1 MAILMGLLSALC
13 WGSTD
18 FLAGHAARRVGV
30 TKSLFYSQSFGF
42 LILTASLALHPS
54 SLRITAIDMGFAV
67 GILAAVCNLIA
78 MAALLRAL
86 AIGKASV
93 VAPIVSLYGAVTTIL
108 SLATGQSITR
118 LAIAGLLLCI
128 VGASLASISK
138 AADGRTESPASI
150 GFALL
155 SAAMFGLGF
164 WLQGAFAVKSLG
176 VVSAL
181 WIYYLTAV
189 VILFA
194 TLARARN
201 LSAPPGSIV
210 LLILSISV
218 FSLVGFFSL
227 AYGSTT
233 GHVAIVTVLSS
244 LASGVTALLGFFVR
258 GERPSALQ
266 WAGIATIIVGVVMLK
281 ITPQALAA

>member
-1 MAILMGLLSALC
+1 MAILMGLISALC

-30 TKSLFYSQSFGF
+30 TKALFYSQSFGF
-42 LILTASLALHPS
+42 LILSALLAFHPS
-54 SLRITAIDMGFAV
+54 SLRIAAIDVGFGV
-67 GILAAVCNLIA
+67 GILAAVCNLVA
-78 MAALLRAL
+78 MAALLKAL

-108 SLATGQSITR
+108 SLATGQSITHFAIVG
-118 LAIAGLLLCI
+118 LALC
-128 VGASLASISK
+128 VAGASLASILKS
-138 AADGRTESPASI
+138 ADGKPESPASI
-150 GFALL
+150 GFALV
-155 SAAMFGLGF
+155 SATMFGLGF

-189 VILFA
+189 VILFM

-218 FSLVGFFSL
+218 ISLVGFFSL

-266 WAGIATIIVGVVMLK
+266 WVGIATIIVGVVMLR
-281 ITPQALAA
+281 ITPQALAV

>member
-93 VAPIVSLYGAVTTIL
+93 VAPIVSLYGAMTTIL

-118 LAIAGLLLCI
+118 LAIAGLVLCI

-155 SAAMFGLGF
+155 SAMMFGLGF

>member
-30 TKSLFYSQSFGF
+30 TQSLFYSQSFGF

-118 LAIAGLLLCI
+118 LAIAGLVLCI

-155 SAAMFGLGF
+155 SAMMFGLGF

>member
-118 LAIAGLLLCI
+118 LAIAGLVLCI

-155 SAAMFGLGF
+155 SAMMFGLGF

>member
-1 MAILMGLLSALC
+1 MAILMGLISALC

-18 FLAGHAARRVGV
+18 FLAGNAARRVGV
-30 TKSLFYSQSFGF
+30 TKSLFYSQTLGF
-42 LILTASLALHPS
+42 LILSAVLVLRPASLQ
-54 SLRITAIDMGFAV
+54 ITALDTGFAL
-67 GILAAVCNLIA
+67 GILAAVCNLAA
-78 MAALLRAL
+78 MAALLKAL

-93 VAPIVSLYGAVTTIL
+93 VAPIVSLYGAVTTLL
-108 SLATGQSITR
+108 SLASGQSITPLTIGG
-118 LAIAGLLLCI
+118 LALCI
-128 VGASLASISK
+128 VGACLASISRSS
-138 AADGRTESPASI
+138 DGRPESATSI

-155 SAAMFGLGF
+155 SALMFGLGF

-189 VILFA
+189 VILFT
-194 TLARARN
+194 TLAKRRN
-201 LSAPPGSIV
+201 LAAPPRSIV
-210 LLILSISV
+210 ALIMSISL
-218 FSLVGFFSL
+218 FSLLGFFTL
-227 AYGSTT
+227 AYGATT

-266 WAGIATIIVGVVMLK
+266 WIGVVTIIASVVMLK
-281 ITPQALAA
+281 LTPQVLMG

>member
-118 LAIAGLLLCI
+118 PAIAGLVLCI

-155 SAAMFGLGF
+155 SAMMFGLGF